1 MKNEIEKMRTT
12 ATDIIRFI
20 LLFLLALAVI
30 APVIGTVYIFFGWHW
45 GRGAFIINVLLSLF
59 LACYLYR
66 IGMFQI
72 QNLRE
77 CVVLLIIT
85 IVR

>member
-30 APVIGTVYIFFGWHW
+30 APVIGTVYIFFWLALGERRIHNKCFIV
-45 GRGAFIINVLLSLF
+45 AFSGLLF
-59 LACYLYR
+59 
-66 IGMFQI
+66 I
-72 QNLRE
+72 
-77 CVVLLIIT
+77 
-85 IVR
+85 